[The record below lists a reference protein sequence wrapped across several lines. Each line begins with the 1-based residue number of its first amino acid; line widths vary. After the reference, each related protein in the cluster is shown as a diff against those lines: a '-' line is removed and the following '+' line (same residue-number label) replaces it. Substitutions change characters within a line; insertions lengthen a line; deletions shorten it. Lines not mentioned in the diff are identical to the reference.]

1 MNRTLQNLVQ
11 KELCPDGIWQ
21 LSNVIQSVL
30 RYHISQLPKMKVSE
44 TDTRYPVT
52 PAAMRE
58 FLKIFFSRHYFQIQN
73 SLINYM
79 VSQDFL
85 NIIGSGNLRI
95 LDIGSGPAVASLAIT
110 DMFVC
115 ILKHLK
121 NLNSWPINKVIDVTY
136 VLNDTSG
143 ICLGTGQR
151 MLKDYFQMSRRHR
164 TIVVNGQMITVPK
177 AFPVNV
183 NQIQRI
189 AHNLGAYD
197 MVTLSYVVVPLNDD
211 GGLRNIVNGLLS
223 IEQSCNHNGRILIVQ
238 DRYNESLMRR
248 IGAALDIPTHKE
260 ELTQQIYPKRDVN
273 ETYTYSY
280 YSCLY
285 APGKKVSAKLST
297 VA

>member
-1 MNRTLQNLVQ
+1 
-11 KELCPDGIWQ
+11 
-21 LSNVIQSVL
+21 
-30 RYHISQLPKMKVSE
+30 
-44 TDTRYPVT
+44 
-52 PAAMRE
+52 
-58 FLKIFFSRHYFQIQN
+58 
-73 SLINYM
+73 M

-95 LDIGSGPAVASLAIT
+95 LDIGSGPAVTSLAIT
-110 DMFVC
+110 DLFVC

-121 NLNSWPINKVIDVTY
+121 KLNNWPIIKVINVTY
-136 VLNDTSG
+136 VLNDTSS

-151 MLKDYFQMSRRHR
+151 MLKDYFQMSRRHK

-177 AFPVNV
+177 AFPVNI
-183 NQIQRI
+183 NQIWRI
-189 AHNLGAYD
+189 ARNLGAYD
-197 MVTLSYVVVPLNDD
+197 IVTLSYIVVPLNDD
-211 GGLRNIVNGLLS
+211 GGLSNIVNGLMN
-223 IEQSCNHNGRILIVQ
+223 IEQSCYYNGRILIVQ

-285 APGKKVSAKLST
+285 APGKKVADRLST